1 MPQTY
6 YVLSVS
12 LQGSHEIKRLKCDSL
27 EFQLVV
33 AFSEEVET
41 DAVFFGDTLFHES
54 DADVLEVGHLHH
66 VSSHEQRLYT
76 FLLDHNLSCT
86 KNTTT

>member
-1 MPQTY
+1 MFY
-6 YVLSVS
+6 RDFNK
-12 LQGSHEIKRLKCDSL
+12 GSCEIKRLKCDSL

-41 DAVFFGDTLFHES
+41 DAVFFGDSLLHES

-66 VSSHEQRLYT
+66 VSSHE
-76 FLLDHNLSCT
+76 
-86 KNTTT
+86 